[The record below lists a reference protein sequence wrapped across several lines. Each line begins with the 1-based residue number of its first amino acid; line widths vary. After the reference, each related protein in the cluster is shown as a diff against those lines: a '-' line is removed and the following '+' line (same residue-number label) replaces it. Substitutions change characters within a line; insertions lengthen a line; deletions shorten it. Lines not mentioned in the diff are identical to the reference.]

1 MKIQVFRRTDVGR
14 YFEKTTRNRKM
25 KKMIYL
31 IIGTLIIG
39 GIVYLYANSKNKNK
53 NSQVEN
59 NLTEEIQPKTNFEDS
74 QNDSLT
80 YTEKLIKTKELY
92 PFAKWRENFFEYEM
106 EQYTEENCNEA
117 KSIFDNLISKL
128 IKIGENGNKIE
139 KENCFEKAIKS
150 LNKLNEKDEGI
161 IETGEREDLCELI
174 DQITLASG
182 LKPSDYAEGDGI
194 ADLWREW

>member
-1 MKIQVFRRTDVGR
+1 
-14 YFEKTTRNRKM
+14 M
-25 KKMIYL
+25 KKMTYL

-39 GIVYLYANSKNKNK
+39 GIVYLYTKTNNNPE
-53 NSQVEN
+53 VEN
-59 NLTEEIQPKTNFEDS
+59 NLTEKTQPRSEFEHS
-74 QNDSLT
+74 LNDSLT
-80 YTEKLIKTKELY
+80 YSEKLNKTKELY
-92 PFAKWRENFFEYEM
+92 PFAKWRENFFEYKM

-117 KSIFDNLISKL
+117 KGIFDNLIFKL
-128 IKIGENGNKIE
+128 ITLGENGNKNDKE
-139 KENCFEKAIKS
+139 KSFEIAIKS

-182 LKPSDYAEGDGI
+182 LKPKDYAEGEGI

>member
-1 MKIQVFRRTDVGR
+1 MT
-14 YFEKTTRNRKM
+14 
-25 KKMIYL
+25 YL
-31 IIGTLIIG
+31 IIGALIIG
-39 GIVYLYANSKNKNK
+39 GIVYMYANSKKANK
-53 NSQVEN
+53 NSQLEN
-59 NLTEEIQPKTNFEDS
+59 SLPEEIKPNSNFENS
-74 QNDSLT
+74 ENDSLT
-80 YTEKLIKTKELY
+80 YSEKLNKTKELY

-128 IKIGENGNKIE
+128 QTIGENGNISE
-139 KENCFEKAIKS
+139 KEKCFEIAIKS

-174 DQITLASG
+174 DQISLASG
-182 LKPSDYAEGDGI
+182 LNPKNYAEGEGI

>member
-1 MKIQVFRRTDVGR
+1 
-14 YFEKTTRNRKM
+14 M
-25 KKMIYL
+25 KKMTYL
-31 IIGTLIIG
+31 IIGALIIG
-39 GIVYLYANSKNKNK
+39 GIVYLFVNSKNANK
-53 NSQVEN
+53 NSQLEN
-59 NLTEEIQPKTNFEDS
+59 KKPEEIKPKTNFENY

-80 YTEKLIKTKELY
+80 YSERLIKTKEFY

-117 KSIFDNLISKL
+117 KRIFDNLISKL
-128 IKIGENGNKIE
+128 ITLGENGNRTE
-139 KENCFEKAIKS
+139 KEKCFEIAINS

-182 LKPSDYAEGDGI
+182 LNPKDYAEGEGI

>member
-1 MKIQVFRRTDVGR
+1 MP
-14 YFEKTTRNRKM
+14 
-25 KKMIYL
+25 YL
-31 IIGTLIIG
+31 IIGALIIG
-39 GIVYLYANSKNKNK
+39 TIAYLFANSKKTKSNPEL
-53 NSQVEN
+53 EN
-59 NLTEEIQPKTNFEDS
+59 NLAENTQLQTELQYS
-74 QNDSLT
+74 LNDSLT
-80 YTEKLIKTKELY
+80 YSEKLNKTKELY

-117 KSIFDNLISKL
+117 KGIFDNLISKL
-128 IKIGENGNKIE
+128 IALGENGNKKDKE
-139 KENCFEKAIKS
+139 KCFEIGIKS

-182 LKPSDYAEGDGI
+182 LNPKDYAEGEGI